1 MIDDRE
7 IQLTIREKMAKD
19 QASMERQEA
28 ARNRILA
35 IVGRLHREKRISDA
49 MRLSLE
55 IRILELDR
63 EALVEL
69 EGDLL

>member
-19 QASMERQEA
+19 RASMERPEA
-28 ARNRILA
+28 TRNRVLA
-35 IVGRLHREKRISDA
+35 IVSRLHREKRISDA

-63 EALVEL
+63 EGLLEL

>member
-19 QASMERQEA
+19 RASMETPDA
-28 ARNRILA
+28 TRNRVLA
-35 IVGRLHREKRISDA
+35 IVSRLHREKRISDA

-63 EALVEL
+63 EGMLEL

>member
-19 QASMERQEA
+19 QASMERPEA

-35 IVGRLHREKRISDA
+35 IVSRLHREKRISDA